1 MDLGNYY
8 YTGIN
13 KTLILCLLQVITIYN
28 AIKLG
33 WKVKKITDRKYELR
47 KHIMEADDIHFVNL
61 IDTIVS
67 LRMV

>member
-1 MDLGNYY
+1 
-8 YTGIN
+8 
-13 KTLILCLLQVITIYN
+13 VITIYN

-33 WKVKKITDRKYELR
+33 WKVKKITDKKYELK
-47 KHIMEADDIHFVNL
+47 KHVVEADDIHFINL